1 MRLLPKDKLGQFS
14 GAMCLVRAAF
24 IFSAGFIAGAFVDLV
39 KYLNPPTAADPE
51 GLFGYR
57 YMFLASGVIG
67 VVAFFF
73 HYKVY
78 RGWKRLGGDL
88 SYVAPDSSVKVEKL
102 PPVAGDEGRVPK
114 GLLLIAGWAG
124 LGGILSQLVWVGY
137 YTWWNSNASYATTFG
152 ISAIA
157 QTVILLLYLRF
168 IKFMERP

>member
-1 MRLLPKDKLGQFS
+1 MSTSAEKPFS
-14 GAMCLVRAAF
+14 CGSLVYTKR
-24 IFSAGFIAGAFVDLV
+24 GLIA
-39 KYLNPPTAADPE
+39 PTPEDPE

-102 PPVAGDEGRVPK
+102 PPMPGDEGRVPK

-124 LGGILSQLVWVGY
+124 LGGILCQITWAVY
-137 YTWWNSNASYATTFG
+137 YTWWNPNPSYAGIFG
-152 ISAIA
+152 IAVVA
-157 QTVILLLYLRF
+157 QIVILLLYLRF

>member
-39 KYLNPPTAADPE
+39 KHLNPPTEADPE

-67 VVAFFF
+67 LVAFFF

-102 PPVAGDEGRVPK
+102 PPVPGDEGRVPK
-114 GLLLIAGWAG
+114 GLLLVAGWTG
-124 LGGILSQLVWVGY
+124 FGGILGAITWVCY
-137 YTWWNSNASYATTFG
+137 YTWWNPNPSYAGIFG
-152 ISAIA
+152 IAVVA